1 MDDYRKINILED
13 IEKLSKEIQLLL
25 IEQIKSNNGYQEKIN
40 RLYNRLDKLNI
51 ELKRIIPASNDRD
64 DQG

>member
-25 IEQIKSNNGYQEKIN
+25 IEQIKSNKGYQEKIN
-40 RLYNRLDKLNI
+40 RLYLRLDKLNI
-51 ELKRIIPASNDRD
+51 ELKRIIPPSNDKD
-64 DQG
+64 DS